1 MADAAR
7 VLQEKS
13 DELAA
18 LRAAQAASQAAALA
32 VRQQKAGA
40 LKGVNQDLAE
50 LERQEDQIL
59 AESQALTGVI
69 TGSSGSGQGTGSL
82 IYPVN
87 GPITSP
93 FGWRIHPILG
103 YKKFHT
109 GVDFGVGY
117 GTPIRAADSGTVI
130 YATWMGGYG
139 NVIIVDH
146 GDGLSTLYAHQSSL
160 AVGHRRARHARADRR
175 LRGLHGVQHRART
188 CTSRCGSTA
197 TPSTPW
203 ATSEPRGRGAR
214 RRRSFAAPLPTDYH
228 LRLMR
233 ALRTIIVVLLVS
245 LGFLG
250 GYFAGWYL
258 HGENTVRLSPTAQT
272 SAREAGKLQQKIIEE
287 LQGRY
292 YRPVNVNKLS
302 TAGVNGMLKSL
313 KDPYTV
319 YLTPKEVQRLRGE
332 GARLLLRHRRLAAED
347 QGRPRHHLGV
357 RRVAGQGRGPRPRRH
372 HPGGR
377 RQVHQGRRPSR
388 RASAASRARRA
399 PPSSSPC
406 SPRTRSSSP
415 RRSRSCARPSR
426 SPRRASGSSTTRAPR
441 SATSSST
448 SSAGWRVATCARTW
462 TS

>member
-1 MADAAR
+1 MIYPRKLIAALVLAAVALALAGAVATAARAETAAELQQKLQSARAKIAAAKKQKATLNEQIGTLDGRLAAIQKKLDGLGGQIAAVGEKLSVTREKLDVLRKELRLKKLELEAAQAELELEQRNFAERAVLSYKSDDLDYVDVLLASSDFEDLISRVNVIHDLLGGNNTLVGGLETARDEVDAEKDAIARREGAVADAAR
-7 VLQEKS
+7 VLQEKT

-32 VRQQKAGA
+32 VRRQKAGA

-160 AVGHRRARHARADRR
+160 AVGTGARVT
-175 LRGLHGVQHRART
+175 RGQTVGYV
-188 CTSRCGSTA
+188 GSTGF
-197 TPSTPW
+197 STGP
-203 ATSEPRGRGAR
+203 
-214 RRRSFAAPLPTDYH
+214 H
-228 LRLMR
+228 LH
-233 ALRTIIVVLLVS
+233 
-245 LGFLG
+245 F
-250 GYFAGWYL
+250 
-258 HGENTVRLSPTAQT
+258 EVR
-272 SAREAGKLQQKIIEE
+272 
-287 LQGRY
+287 
-292 YRPVNVNKLS
+292 
-302 TAGVNGMLKSL
+302 VNGNPV
-313 KDPYTV
+313 DPMG
-319 YLTPKEVQRLRGE
+319 YL
-332 GARLLLRHRRLAAED
+332 
-347 QGRPRHHLGV
+347 
-357 RRVAGQGRGPRPRRH
+357 
-372 HPGGR
+372 
-377 RQVHQGRRPSR
+377 
-388 RASAASRARRA
+388 
-399 PPSSSPC
+399 
-406 SPRTRSSSP
+406 
-415 RRSRSCARPSR
+415 
-426 SPRRASGSSTTRAPR
+426 
-441 SATSSST
+441 
-448 SSAGWRVATCARTW
+448 
-462 TS
+462 